1 MQISKFLDPKNDY
14 AFKRVF
20 GTEKNKGILIHFLND
35 ILGFEGP
42 KKIQEIEFLK
52 TNQDPEIASKKQS
65 LVDVLC
71 RDEKGT
77 QYIVEMQ
84 VVRRKGFE
92 KRAQYYAA
100 KAYSRQLSAG
110 EPYYNLKEII
120 FLAITDFVMFPD
132 KEAYQSDHVILD
144 KKTHEHDLKDFY
156 FTFIELPKFKKTIE
170 QLDTVV
176 EKWAYFFK
184 NAETT
189 HEQDLASIA
198 GTDWAIQQ
206 AYEELNRF
214 KWSDA
219 DLNTY
224 EQDEK
229 YERDAQAI
237 LEAAEDKGI
246 AKGIALGKEEGIALG
261 KEEGIAIGE
270 ENAKFSMAKVLLAK
284 GVLVE
289 LIAECTG
296 LPVQTIQSL

>member
-14 AFKRVF
+14 AFKRIF
-20 GTEKNKGILIHFLND
+20 GTEKNKGILLHFLND
-35 ILGFEGP
+35 ILGFKGP
-42 KKIQEIEFLK
+42 QKIQEIEFLK
-52 TNQDPEIASKKQS
+52 TNQDPEIAAKKQS

-71 RDEKGT
+71 RDEKGV

-110 EPYYNLKEII
+110 EQYHNLKEII

-132 KEAYQSDHVILD
+132 KEAYKSDHVILD

-156 FTFIELPKFKKTIE
+156 FTFIELPKFKKTLD
-170 QLDTVV
+170 QLNTVV
-176 EKWAYFFK
+176 EKWVYFFK
-184 NAETT
+184 HAETT
-189 HEQDLASIA
+189 HEKDLAQIA
-198 GTDWAIQQ
+198 GTDLVIQQ

-214 KWSDA
+214 SWSEIE
-219 DLNTY
+219 LNTY

-237 LEAAEDKGI
+237 LEAAEDKGMEKGMEKGM
-246 AKGIALGKEEGIALG
+246 AKGRALGKEEEKL
-261 KEEGIAIGE
+261 
-270 ENAKFSMAKVLLAK
+270 SMAKTMLSK
-284 GVLVE
+284 GLSAEV
-289 LIAECTG
+289 IADCTG
-296 LPVQTIQSL
+296 LSIKTIKTLLVGLKK